1 MTHSSVFLLKGV
13 DLMDFTISL
22 DILVDVMKLI
32 VPSVFLWAFT
42 IKGLTLIVRAATG
55 KRYLDE

>member
-1 MTHSSVFLLKGV
+1 
-13 DLMDFTISL
+13 MDFTISL

>member
-1 MTHSSVFLLKGV
+1 
-13 DLMDFTISL
+13 MDFSISL

-32 VPSVFLWAFT
+32 VPSVFLWSFT

>member
-1 MTHSSVFLLKGV
+1 
-13 DLMDFTISL
+13 MDFQFSL
-22 DILVDVMKLI
+22 DILKDIMKLI

-55 KRYLDE
+55 RRHLDE